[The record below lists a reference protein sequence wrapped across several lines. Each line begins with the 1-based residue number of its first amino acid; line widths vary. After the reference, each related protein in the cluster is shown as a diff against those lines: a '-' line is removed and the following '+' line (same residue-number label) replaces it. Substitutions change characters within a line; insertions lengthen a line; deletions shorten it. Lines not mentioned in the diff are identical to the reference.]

1 MATKAFLEK
10 AYLAYFG
17 RPVDS
22 TGLTDYASSTDAQVA
37 DAFAASA
44 ESKALYGSTFNY
56 AQINA
61 IYLALFNREAEKAGL
76 EYWYAKVA
84 DKTFTPAGAAIAILN
99 GALNA
104 DKIAVE
110 NKLAASAAFT
120 AALDT
125 APEMIGYS
133 GDAAAASARSFL
145 STITA
150 TAATAAA
157 VDAAIVS
164 VVAARTAVPAQT
176 FTLTTG
182 VDTFTG
188 SSGNDTFHAP
198 AGTLGPL
205 DSINGG
211 TGIDTL
217 SFALTAAHAAGASV
231 TGIEK
236 LLINQTTTG
245 GFSASGMTGLT
256 DITTSASTVD
266 VGVTALASAANITVQ
281 NQDTALTVTYAD
293 SAVSGAADSVK
304 LTLNNVAQAAGTAIA
319 LNNTTVTTG
328 TTGIETLTVDLA
340 GNAGGS
346 LAANTTTINTN
357 ATASLTKVVITG
369 ASAGNLTVGTNITTT
384 ALTIDGSA
392 ATGNVTLAGIGAVT
406 SNITMGTGND
416 SVDMGG
422 NLSSADTVNGGAGA
436 DTLATTAANMNTITT
451 AGAVLANTTN
461 FETLRITDN
470 AAANATINAALV
482 GAVNLRLATQDTQTI
497 IINNLGGT
505 TGTSNIRFDAA
516 VDTLTLNLQ
525 DATLPGSANV
535 VNLDVRGTSATH
547 TFTMEGVETV
557 NINASNAV
565 TAVTMAMT
573 DAALTSLT
581 VTNAGAA
588 TFATGTLGANVNTVN
603 LAAVTGGGATT
614 VTLAT
619 TANTGANV
627 TGTAGVDTVT
637 GSNQLDVINTFAGN
651 DVIIQTLGNDR
662 INVGSGTDN
671 FRTVDLGDNNTAIT
685 ITSGTTIDTV
695 AENFDILTGMGV
707 NDLIRLAVNFD
718 SIDADATA
726 GNTDAQ
732 GGVLFNNTFADQS
745 ATLVRGSYSSSTGL
759 FTISASGADSLFVV
773 DVDGAAGTADY
784 SGIVLVGYATSATAA
799 TLGDAAGVISFTLI
813 A

>member
-1 MATKAFLEK
+1 M
-10 AYLAYFG
+10 
-17 RPVDS
+17 
-22 TGLTDYASSTDAQVA
+22 
-37 DAFAASA
+37 
-44 ESKALYGSTFNY
+44 
-56 AQINA
+56 
-61 IYLALFNREAEKAGL
+61 
-76 EYWYAKVA
+76 
-84 DKTFTPAGAAIAILN
+84 
-99 GALNA
+99 
-104 DKIAVE
+104 
-110 NKLAASAAFT
+110 
-120 AALDT
+120 
-125 APEMIGYS
+125 
-133 GDAAAASARSFL
+133 
-145 STITA
+145 
-150 TAATAAA
+150 
-157 VDAAIVS
+157 
-164 VVAARTAVPAQT
+164 
-176 FTLTTG
+176 
-182 VDTFTG
+182 DTFTG

-205 DSINGG
+205 DSIDGG

-245 GFSASGMTGLT
+245 GFSASGMAGLT

-266 VGVTALASAANITVQ
+266 VGVTALASAANIAVQ

-293 SAVSGAADSVK
+293 SAVAGAANSVK

-319 LNNTTVTTG
+319 LNNTTTTTG

-346 LAANTTTINTN
+346 LAANTVTLNTN

-406 SNITMGTGND
+406 SNITMGSGND
-416 SVDMGG
+416 SVNMEG

-436 DTLATTAANMNTITT
+436 DTLATTAANMVTITT

-470 AAANATINAALV
+470 AAANSTINAALV

-497 IINNLGGT
+497 IINNLGGA

-516 VDTLTLNLQ
+516 VAALTLNLQ

-557 NINASNAV
+557 NINASNAA

-573 DAALTSLT
+573 DAALTSLV
-581 VTNAGAA
+581 VTNTGAA
-588 TFATGTLGANVNTVN
+588 TFDTGTLGANVNTVN
-603 LAAVTGGGATT
+603 LAAVTGAGATT
-614 VTLAT
+614 VTLAG

-637 GSNQLDVINTFAGN
+637 GSNQLDVINTFAGS

-662 INVGSGTDN
+662 INVGSGTDD

-685 ITSGTTIDTV
+685 ITSGTTIDVV
-695 AENFDILTGMGV
+695 AENFDIVTGMGV

-718 SIDADATA
+718 DIDADATA
-726 GNTDAQ
+726 ANTDAQ

-745 ATLVRGSYSSSTGL
+745 ATLIRGSYSSSTGL
-759 FTISASGADSLFVV
+759 FTISASGADSAFVV

-784 SGIVLVGYATSATAA
+784 AGIVLVGYATSATAA
-799 TLGDAAGVISFTLI
+799 TLAEVGTSGVINFTLI